1 MSAQNAYTPGN
12 NRTTGKLAGQAS
24 SRRPTTPPP
33 TPRQGRYSTLRWIKP
48 AGDTE
53 WRQVWLKTP
62 EDRIRQAVDA
72 VLLQA
77 GYDPDDDP
85 HYPGN
90 PDLLERLRQQ
100 RRQLIDHYQGVA
112 ARNST
117 DGYDPDGL

>member
-1 MSAQNAYTPGN
+1 MD
-12 NRTTGKLAGQAS
+12 RS
-24 SRRPTTPPP
+24 SGRPPP
-33 TPRQGRYSTLRWIKP
+33 IKRQGYSTLHWIKP

-100 RRQLIDHYQGVA
+100 RRQLIDHYSRLRGQAKRQERPGDQA
-112 ARNST
+112 QTTADDDRDATLPIS
-117 DGYDPDGL
+117 DP